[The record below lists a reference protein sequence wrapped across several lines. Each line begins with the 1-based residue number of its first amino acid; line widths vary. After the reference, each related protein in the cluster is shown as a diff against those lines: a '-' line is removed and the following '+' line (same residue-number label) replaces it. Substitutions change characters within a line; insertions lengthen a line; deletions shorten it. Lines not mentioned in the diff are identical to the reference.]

1 MKRIYVYMMRISI
14 LDVLCP
20 GSNLDQKMAFV
31 EDAGIDAIELNGE
44 KLDHPAD
51 IVRIK
56 ETLGSSNVDLAA
68 IHLAFRGEINSPFPS
83 VRRQIVT
90 RIQNLLPVCSDLGGS
105 GIITIPSYRKRT
117 RPLNLHFPR
126 LTEKNTTRIIKEY
139 RTLASM
145 AEEYGLYIMI
155 EPVDHSLTNFITTC
169 RMAAEVCERT
179 GSDLIT
185 LCPDLYHMKVEG
197 EDITE
202 SLKKYKRMITHI
214 HIDDWLPDRDSA
226 VLPGYGC
233 LPFTEIVR
241 TLKEINFQRYL
252 SIDCEIVNKDTLI
265 KSVNL
270 LEQWIKAPY
279 P

>member
-1 MKRIYVYMMRISI
+1 MRISI

-20 GSNLDQKMAFV
+20 GSTLDQKLEFV

-44 KLDHPAD
+44 KLNQPAD
-51 IVRIK
+51 LVEIK
-56 ETLGSSNVDLAA
+56 DTLGSRTVDLAA

-90 RIQNLLPVCSDLGGS
+90 RIQNLLPVCADLGGL
-105 GIITIPSYRKRT
+105 GIITIPSYRNRSHS
-117 RPLNLHFPR
+117 LNLHLPR
-126 LTEKNTTRIIKEY
+126 FTEKDTTRIIREY

-155 EPVDHSLTNFITTC
+155 EPVDRSLSNFITTC

-179 GSDLIT
+179 DSDRIT

-197 EDITE
+197 EDIVE
-202 SLKKYKRMITHI
+202 SLKKYERLITHI
-214 HIDDWLPDRDSA
+214 HVDDWSPDRDSA
-226 VLPGYGC
+226 VLPGCGC
-233 LPFTEIVR
+233 LPFPEIVN
-241 TLKEINFQRYL
+241 TLKGINFQRYL
-252 SIDCEIVNKDTLI
+252 SIDCKIVNKESLI
-265 KSVNL
+265 QSVHF